1 MDRKTYLT
9 LAGAIFALVSLAHL
23 LRVVMGWPVVI
34 AGWAVPM
41 WLSWLA
47 FVAAGALGYLGL
59 SLARRT

>member
-23 LRVVMGWPVVI
+23 LRAVMGWPVVI

-41 WLSWLA
+41 WLSWLGFA
-47 FVAAGALGYLGL
+47 AAGALGYLGL
-59 SLARRT
+59 SLARRP